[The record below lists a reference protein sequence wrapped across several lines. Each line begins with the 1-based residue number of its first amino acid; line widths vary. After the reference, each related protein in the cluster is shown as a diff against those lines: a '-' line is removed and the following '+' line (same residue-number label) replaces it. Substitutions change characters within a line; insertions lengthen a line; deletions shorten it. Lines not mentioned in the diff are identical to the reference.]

1 MKAKKILNSD
11 IEHILISSLPSHPT
25 APRAF
30 GGRGYS
36 ATEMKEAFDKLPL
49 YIIEEHNKLISDI
62 KDFSE
67 NSLAAAIPTG
77 IKEEHS
83 LHDLFEDINSGELA
97 TYFGI
102 LGKSLLSHLIT
113 IYAAIDELKSKVS
126 REQTAKTEENY
137 ENTL

>member
-49 YIIEEHNKLISDI
+49 HIVEEYNKLISDI
-62 KDFSE
+62 QNFGED
-67 NSLAAAIPTG
+67 SLASAIPTG
-77 IKEEHS
+77 IKGGHS
-83 LHDLFEDINSGELA
+83 LYNLFEDVKSGELA
-97 TYFGI
+97 AYFGI

-113 IYAAIDELKSKVS
+113 IYAEIDELKSKMI
-126 REQTAKTEENY
+126 KTEAEKA
-137 ENTL
+137 EE